1 MIKIYGQ
8 LMSRAPR
15 CLWLLEE
22 LGLEYEHIPVN
33 QMEGETQKP
42 EFLAV
47 NPNGKVPA
55 MQDDNVTLFES
66 MAINLYLGKKYGNG
80 LWPSDEADQGRTTQ
94 WSIWGMTEIEPP
106 VITMLV
112 QKMFTPE
119 GERDAAKI
127 KEAEDMLPRPL
138 KVLEAHLADR
148 DYLLGSE
155 FSLADL
161 NLASVCSLLGMV
173 GADLAPYPKASA
185 WLNNCLSREAYTKL
199 MADH

>member
-15 CLWLLEE
+15 CMWLLEE

-33 QMEGETQKP
+33 QMEVDTQKP

-106 VITMLV
+106 VITMFGATLDIAIPI
-112 QKMFTPE
+112 M
-119 GERDAAKI
+119 
-127 KEAEDMLPRPL
+127 
-138 KVLEAHLADR
+138 
-148 DYLLGSE
+148 S
-155 FSLADL
+155 
-161 NLASVCSLLGMV
+161 CSSAIRAYSDV
-173 GADLAPYPKASA
+173 APQ
-185 WLNNCLSREAYTKL
+185 
-199 MADH
+199 